1 MKFTQVEAVSSKE
14 ILFNDHYAAKRDK
27 NKASEQKMT
36 QLERLKVWIPDE
48 QNEDL
53 LSELLLRAEDSI
65 KRKRRT
71 PVNSSMEKQYETL
84 QLEIA
89 QFLYNKMG
97 AEGETAHN
105 ENGVSRTYENAHIP
119 DSMLDCIVPLGKVIN

>member
-1 MKFTQVEAVSSKE
+1 
-14 ILFNDHYAAKRDK
+14 
-27 NKASEQKMT
+27 MT

-48 QNEDL
+48 QNDDL
-53 LSELLLRAEDSI
+53 LSELLLRAEDAI
-65 KRKRRT
+65 KQKRRT
-71 PVNSSMEKQYETL
+71 PVDSPMEKQYETL

-97 AEGETAHN
+97 AEGEKSHN

-119 DSMLDCIVPLGKVIN
+119 DSMLDSVVPLGKVIN

>member
-1 MKFTQVEAVSSKE
+1 
-14 ILFNDHYAAKRDK
+14 
-27 NKASEQKMT
+27 MT

-65 KRKRRT
+65 KQKRRT
-71 PVNSSMEKQYETL
+71 PVDSPMEKQYEIL

-97 AEGETAHN
+97 TEGETAHN

-119 DSMLDCIVPLGKVIN
+119 DSMLDFVVPLGKVIN

>member
-1 MKFTQVEAVSSKE
+1 
-14 ILFNDHYAAKRDK
+14 
-27 NKASEQKMT
+27 MT
-36 QLERLKVWIPDE
+36 QLERLKLWLPDE

-53 LSELLLRAEDSI
+53 LSELLLRAENAI
-65 KRKRRT
+65 KQKRRT
-71 PVNSSMEKQYETL
+71 FVDSPIEKQYETL

-97 AEGETAHN
+97 AEGEVSHN
-105 ENGVSRTYENAHIP
+105 ENGVNRTYENAHIP

>member
-1 MKFTQVEAVSSKE
+1 
-14 ILFNDHYAAKRDK
+14 
-27 NKASEQKMT
+27 MT

-53 LSELLLRAEDSI
+53 LSELLLRAEDAI

-97 AEGETAHN
+97 AEGEKLHN

-119 DSMLDCIVPLGKVIN
+119 DSMLDSVVPLGKVIN

>member
-1 MKFTQVEAVSSKE
+1 
-14 ILFNDHYAAKRDK
+14 
-27 NKASEQKMT
+27 MT
-36 QLERLKVWIPDE
+36 PLERLKVWLPDE

-53 LSELLLRAEDSI
+53 LSELLLRAEDVI
-65 KRKRRT
+65 KQKRRT
-71 PVNSSMEKQYETL
+71 HINSPMEKQYETL

-105 ENGVSRTYENAHIP
+105 ENGVNRTYENAHIP